1 MRRATA
7 SKAVL
12 CAIVLTAAAVAHAA
26 GAEQASRS
34 PAEERTRSRAMAAEP
49 AISFADPG
57 RTYENGAS
65 AQRASTPVA
74 EDLPLPEGGN
84 FNGVRWTAVEGTLFA
99 ADIHFVLEFNAACQ
113 WLRAFRD
120 GRDKAVAREILAD
133 VPAWPTFRGNERGEL
148 ARETSDA
155 LAKGASGGVVAAFLA
170 DCDATHQREVQW
182 AVQQGLEPSS

>member
-12 CAIVLTAAAVAHAA
+12 CAIVLTAAGLAHAA
-26 GAEQASRS
+26 QAERRGASTGDELA
-34 PAEERTRSRAMAAEP
+34 RSRAMTAEP

-65 AQRASTPVA
+65 ARRASASVA
-74 EDLPLPEGGN
+74 EDIPLPDGGN
-84 FNGVRWTAVEGTLFA
+84 FNGIRWTAVEGSLFA

-113 WLRAFRD
+113 WLRAFHD
-120 GRDKAVAREILAD
+120 GREKAAAREILAA
-133 VPAWPTFRGNERGEL
+133 VPAWPTFRANERGEL
-148 ARETSDA
+148 AREAFDELS
-155 LAKGASGGVVAAFLA
+155 KGASGGVVAAFLA

-182 AVQQGLEPSS
+182 AAQQGLEPSS